1 MKGANTPSLIN
12 CLAIKEVGVAVS
24 GVAGCGGGRMW
35 MWQEVGWR
43 GVEWQGVELRR
54 SEGATTPLL
63 INCLEIKL
71 VGGGSGWG
79 WHRLGR
85 QGMG

>member
-1 MKGANTPSLIN
+1 MWGWQD
-12 CLAIKEVGVAVS
+12 VDVA
-24 GVAGCGGGRMW
+24 GGRMA
-35 MWQEVGWR
+35 